1 MVMIIRDFDVTVE
14 YEPDEAK
21 IISFMKNNNLT
32 EKEATKEYIAK
43 WKTVASSF
51 KFQTRCTASMF
62 RRVLGKRV
70 KADCRKIVVECVEN
84 ITDMR
89 TINYTGIRTIQ
100 MKYNYHEFFSLKP
113 LEKKK
118 KTLEL
123 LMEGIQK
130 IADLLHWDM
139 TPFKQAY
146 EEIIIQGYQN
156 HWIWKKIRSPN
167 RDMTAELWIFH
178 EIDSVDLVLVVRDK
192 KGVEIC
198 REHII
203 SDKPDELIFDNYLG
217 AFQWENN
224 SRITLI
230 AKSPEMRPD
239 ASYTGNHWTWSFSTI

>member
-1 MVMIIRDFDVTVE
+1 MIIRDFDVIVAYE
-14 YEPDEAK
+14 EPDDATIKSIMQQNNILKNEA
-21 IISFMKNNNLT
+21 II
-32 EKEATKEYIAK
+32 EYIAK

-62 RRVLGKRV
+62 KRILGKTI

-89 TINYTGIRTIQ
+89 TINYTGFRTIQ
-100 MKYNYHEFFSLKP
+100 VKYNYHEFFSLKP

-139 TPFKQAY
+139 TPFNQAY
-146 EEIIIQGYQN
+146 EEIIIQDYQN
-156 HWIWKKIRSPN
+156 HWMWKKTRSPN
-167 RDMTAELWIFH
+167 RDMTAELWVFH
-178 EIDSVDLVLVVRDK
+178 EIDSVDLVLVIRDK

-198 REHII
+198 RELIV

-217 AFQWENN
+217 VFQWENN

-239 ASYTGNHWTWSFSTI
+239 VTYTGYHWKWSYVVE

>member
-1 MVMIIRDFDVTVE
+1 MIIRDFDVTVV
-14 YEPDEAK
+14 YIPDEAK
-21 IISFMKNNNLT
+21 IASIMQQMNVTYN
-32 EKEATKEYIAK
+32 EATQEYISQ
-43 WKTVASSF
+43 WKETASSF

-62 RRVLGKRV
+62 RRILGKTV
-70 KADCRKIVVECVEN
+70 KADCRKIIVECVEN
-84 ITDMR
+84 INDTR
-89 TINYTGIRTIQ
+89 TINYTGFRTIQ
-100 MKYNYHEFFSLKP
+100 VQYNYHDFFSLKP

-123 LMEGIQK
+123 LMEGIHK

-146 EEIIIQGYQN
+146 EEIIKLDYQN
-156 HWIWKKIRSPN
+156 HWMWKKIRSPN

-198 REHII
+198 REPIV

-217 AFQWENN
+217 VFQWE
-224 SRITLI
+224 SESHITLT
-230 AKSPEMRPD
+230 AKFPEMQPD
-239 ASYTGNHWTWSFSTI
+239 ATYTGYHWKWSYVVE